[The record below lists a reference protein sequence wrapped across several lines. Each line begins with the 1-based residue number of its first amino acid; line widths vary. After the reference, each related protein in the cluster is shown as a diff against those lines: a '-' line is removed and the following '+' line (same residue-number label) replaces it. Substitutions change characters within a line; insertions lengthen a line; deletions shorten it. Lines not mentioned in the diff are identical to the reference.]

1 MNCVSLQRCMPILI
15 SFFLII
21 ASGFGWKQ
29 STGCH
34 RSSCQTHGSYKQPM
48 FRVSTLVNR
57 RLSDKQAIRG
67 GVFNALPY
75 FSYLSVL
82 VNMEMSV
89 HSMEVVNRLTT
100 VSQFS
105 WLTRQASFCTLRF
118 VSQYLELPSEFIHL
132 YISNCIS
139 TCENMKDRYM
149 QNRLVR
155 LVCVFLQSLI
165 RNSIIDVKVGHLW
178 TRVTYAV
185 NYRSCLLFFQDIF
198 IEVQAFCIEFSRI
211 REAAA
216 LFRMVRQIDSTGE
229 PGAPAPG
236 VPLGKTGWTAH
247 PPNLITRCFLL
258 VLIQSFDI

>member
-1 MNCVSLQRCMPILI
+1 
-15 SFFLII
+15 
-21 ASGFGWKQ
+21 
-29 STGCH
+29 
-34 RSSCQTHGSYKQPM
+34 
-48 FRVSTLVNR
+48 
-57 RLSDKQAIRG
+57 
-67 GVFNALPY
+67 
-75 FSYLSVL
+75 
-82 VNMEMSV
+82 MSV

-105 WLTRQASFCTLRF
+105 WLTRQASFCALRF

-258 VLIQSFDI
+258 VLIQSFDIQKLLLTLFWKRLDCIILYFSGINIMNFIVTLFIDCSFTKQNNLVWKSPWSLWLA